1 MKTEVIIVLAICITL
16 NILAYYW
23 DLFHNWRI
31 EDE

>member
-23 DLFHNWRI
+23 DLFHHSRI
-31 EDE
+31 ED